1 MTDNPNDCGVGIRG
15 VAMGIDS
22 VVWFGLLFAAI
33 YPIAA
38 LTGDIETTAT
48 GTDADLTGTPATAAF
63 LLWLGLG
70 VGYHTLFEWRSGKTL
85 GKYLVG
91 IRAVDDDGSPLTL
104 RSAAVRNVSRLV
116 DVLPLF
122 YVVGIVAALLSD
134 RYKRVGD
141 RLADTVVVRT

>member
-91 IRAVDDDGSPLTL
+91 IRAVEDDGSPLTL